1 MYTAISFAPVQGFIE
16 KSRKLRDLFGASLI
30 LSHLS
35 HCLIQW
41 AIVELGEDSL
51 ISPAL
56 IDNQKGTPNRILLRG
71 ELSQEAIAAIL
82 LEAWGVLLEACRKW
96 IEEQPSAAEYTWE
109 DEWNYWKRHT
119 WEVFWGRGETIALA
133 MRDLEAR
140 KLQRNWVA
148 VNWVGESSSLSGS
161 DAIAWPGLSSAAM
174 KPKLVKSQAKEQS
187 QGRKEAYQQFYRQ
200 LAWSIEHP
208 GAAVADHQNAKG
220 GFIDETERLS
230 IPELTKRLVTLPTL
244 AKQLKIPCPD
254 RFNDTKR
261 RVGEWTGWFMG
272 DGDQVGDYL
281 NRLAASEGDRAI
293 QSFSQAMRQWGKSF
307 EQGFPAN
314 LGRVIYAGGDDFL
327 GSIYAD
333 ENAPMIQPQE
343 AITWLYS
350 LPERWQQHEQPI
362 NFSLGFVW
370 AGHSVPQRDILQHCR
385 EAEKRSKLL
394 GRNRITIRILFNSGQ
409 YVQWTC
415 PWDYLQV
422 LQLYRD
428 RDGKQNWAHIYNDW
442 AYLKA
447 RHVVPSD
454 LDFEQID
461 DRLALALVDRYFDFG
476 QQHTRHYHIK
486 MSDYLTR
493 GYADSHDRQ
502 PLVGDDSPKF
512 LIDWIDGLVHVGWQL
527 CSNS

>member
-1 MYTAISFAPVQGFIE
+1 MLYLTSNS
-16 KSRKLRDLFGASLI
+16 SRT
-30 LSHLS
+30 
-35 HCLIQW
+35 Q
-41 AIVELGEDSL
+41 
-51 ISPAL
+51 
-56 IDNQKGTPNRILLRG
+56 
-71 ELSQEAIAAIL
+71 
-82 LEAWGVLLEACRKW
+82 
-96 IEEQPSAAEYTWE
+96 
-109 DEWNYWKRHT
+109 
-119 WEVFWGRGETIALA
+119 
-133 MRDLEAR
+133 
-140 KLQRNWVA
+140 
-148 VNWVGESSSLSGS
+148 
-161 DAIAWPGLSSAAM
+161 
-174 KPKLVKSQAKEQS
+174 
-187 QGRKEAYQQFYRQ
+187 
-200 LAWSIEHP
+200 
-208 GAAVADHQNAKG
+208 
-220 GFIDETERLS
+220 TERLS

-476 QQHTRHYHIK
+476 QQHTRHYHMK

-502 PLVGDDSPKF
+502 PLAGDDSPKF
-512 LIDWIDGLVHVGWQL
+512 LIDWINGLVHVGWQL